1 MFKSNVVAVV
11 LICAKECNNEI
22 FFFQSS
28 RLMEDN
34 SDLSMN
40 SFLFNDKKELDASS
54 LIKLNLYLNSSD
66 QSVKPYQIDYNVLLL
81 SYSMWEGKSLEEFC
95 EKQTLSYFLFNPQN
109 DSAEA
114 REAMYMDI
122 REFLMGN

>member
-1 MFKSNVVAVV
+1 MK
-11 LICAKECNNEI
+11 
-22 FFFQSS
+22 
-28 RLMEDN
+28 DN
-34 SDLSMN
+34 TYGLTN
-40 SFLFNDKKELDASS
+40 SFLFNDKNELDPSS
-54 LIKLNLYLNSSD
+54 LIKLNLYLYTADSAN
-66 QSVKPYQIDYNVLLL
+66 KPYQIDYNVLLL
-81 SYSMWEGKSLEEFC
+81 SYQMWEGSCLEEFC

>member
-1 MFKSNVVAVV
+1 
-11 LICAKECNNEI
+11 
-22 FFFQSS
+22 
-28 RLMEDN
+28 MEDY
-34 SDLSMN
+34 SDYSMD
-40 SFLFNDKKELDASS
+40 SFLFNEKGELDTSS
-54 LIKLNLYLNSSD
+54 LIKLNLYLNTTD
-66 QSVKPYQIDYNVLLL
+66 QSLKPYQIDYNVLLL
-81 SYSMWEGKSLEEFC
+81 SYQMWGGKSLEEFC

>member
-1 MFKSNVVAVV
+1 
-11 LICAKECNNEI
+11 
-22 FFFQSS
+22 
-28 RLMEDN
+28 MEDN
-34 SDLSMN
+34 RYLSYD
-40 SFLFNDKKELDASS
+40 SFLFDEKNELHLSS
-54 LIKLNLYLNSSD
+54 LIKLNLYLNCSD
-66 QSVKPYQIDYNVLLL
+66 NALKPYQIDYNVLLL
-81 SYSMWEGKSLEEFC
+81 SYQMWKGESLEEFC

>member
-1 MFKSNVVAVV
+1 
-11 LICAKECNNEI
+11 
-22 FFFQSS
+22 
-28 RLMEDN
+28 MEDN
-34 SDLSMN
+34 SDPAMA
-40 SFLFNDKKELDASS
+40 SFLFNDKNELDASS
-54 LIKLNLYLNSSD
+54 LIRLNLYLNSSD
-66 QSVKPYQIDYNVLLL
+66 QSIKPYQIDYNVLLL
-81 SYSMWEGKSLEEFC
+81 SYQMWEGKSLEEFC

>member
-1 MFKSNVVAVV
+1 M
-11 LICAKECNNEI
+11 ENNPEP
-22 FFFQSS
+22 SV
-28 RLMEDN
+28 D
-34 SDLSMN
+34 
-40 SFLFNDKKELDASS
+40 SFLFNDKNELSPSS
-54 LIKLNLYLNSSD
+54 LIKLNLYLNTTD
-66 QSVKPYQIDYNVLLL
+66 RNLKPYQIDYNILLL
-81 SYSMWEGKSLEEFC
+81 SYQAWSGRSLEEFC

>member
-1 MFKSNVVAVV
+1 
-11 LICAKECNNEI
+11 
-22 FFFQSS
+22 
-28 RLMEDN
+28 MEDN
-34 SDLSMN
+34 SDLPTN
-40 SFLFNDKKELDASS
+40 SFLFNDQNELDPSS

-66 QSVKPYQIDYNVLLL
+66 QFFKPYQIDYNVLLL
-81 SYSMWEGKSLEEFC
+81 SYSMWRGKNLEEFC
-95 EKQTLSYFLFNPQN
+95 EKQTLSYFLFNPQH

>member
-1 MFKSNVVAVV
+1 M
-11 LICAKECNNEI
+11 ENNPEP
-22 FFFQSS
+22 SV
-28 RLMEDN
+28 D
-34 SDLSMN
+34 
-40 SFLFNDKKELDASS
+40 SFLFNDKNELSPSS
-54 LIKLNLYLNSSD
+54 LIKLNLYLNTTD
-66 QSVKPYQIDYNVLLL
+66 RNVKPYQIDYNILLL
-81 SYSMWEGKSLEEFC
+81 SYHAWNGRSLEEFC

>member
-1 MFKSNVVAVV
+1 MKSKQKVSP
-11 LICAKECNNEI
+11 K
-22 FFFQSS
+22 
-28 RLMEDN
+28 
-34 SDLSMN
+34 
-40 SFLFNDKKELDASS
+40 SFLFDKHDQLSSSS

-66 QSVKPYQIDYNVLLL
+66 NSIKPYQIDYNVLLL
-81 SYSMWEGKSLEEFC
+81 SYQMWQGTDLEEFC

-122 REFLMGN
+122 REFLMGI